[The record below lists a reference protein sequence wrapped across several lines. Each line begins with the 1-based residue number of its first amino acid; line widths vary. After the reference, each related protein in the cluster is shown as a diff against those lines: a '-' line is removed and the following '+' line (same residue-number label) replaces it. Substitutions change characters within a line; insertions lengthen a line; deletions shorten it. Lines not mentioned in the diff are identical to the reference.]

1 MNLHS
6 IIEEEKLIQKR
17 VAIEYRG
24 PSGKSELIGDGIIC
38 PKLYLSSSPRILWIL
53 KEPYDNGTCYD
64 NPEDGGWNYPY
75 EINHETDKWSRMKP
89 FQPICY
95 INYGIWTGMHD
106 WDEMPCLRDSEEI
119 RNGLKK
125 IAFINVSKEP
135 GLKHSPS
142 PRIIEAYKKH
152 RGLILDQI
160 KTYAPNI
167 IFACSPHAELILQD
181 LGFSSTQWKKFGSSW
196 SVQITSEQR
205 LVWVYHPSSRK
216 KRDVYVNDAIK
227 AATTSLVAD

>member
-1 MNLHS
+1 MNINS
-6 IIEEEKLIQKR
+6 IIEEDKQIKNR
-17 VAIEYRG
+17 VAREYRG
-24 PSGKSELIGDGIIC
+24 PTGQSEPIYDGIIC
-38 PKLYLSSSPRILWIL
+38 PERYLSLSPRILWIL
-53 KEPYDNGTCYD
+53 KEPYDNGICYD
-64 NPEDGGWNYPY
+64 NCEDGGWDLTY
-75 EINHETDKWSRMKP
+75 EINKETDKWSRMRH

-95 INYGIWTGMHD
+95 INYGIWTGVHD
-106 WDEMPCLRDSEEI
+106 WNEMPDLKNCEEI

-167 IFACSPHAELILQD
+167 IFSCPPHAELILQD
-181 LGFSSTQWKKFGSSW
+181 LGFSSTQWKKFGSAW
-196 SVQITSEQR
+196 SVQITPKQR
-205 LVWVYHPSSRK
+205 LVWVYHPSSRT
-216 KRDVYVNDAIK
+216 KRVVYVNDAIK
-227 AATTSLVAD
+227 AATANL